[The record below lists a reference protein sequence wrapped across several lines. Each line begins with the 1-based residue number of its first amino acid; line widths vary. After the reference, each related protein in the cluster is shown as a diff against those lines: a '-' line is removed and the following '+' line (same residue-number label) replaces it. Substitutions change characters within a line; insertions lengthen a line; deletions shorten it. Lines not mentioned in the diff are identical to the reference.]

1 MDALGLAL
9 SLALS
14 SGLQILAAGNG
25 ISAPSGAQL
34 AIFCV
39 QPQKLE
45 NNNAVSVIPE
55 QVYVVSKGHGCKYV
69 ISTSGSSISILDWTF
84 GSTAGYGSV
93 VYLG

>member
-39 QPQKLE
+39 YPHKLE

-55 QVYVVSKGHGCKYV
+55 QVYIVSKGQGCQYA
-69 ISTSGSSISILDWTF
+69 TNTTGSSIKINN
-84 GSTAGYGSV
+84 
-93 VYLG
+93 